1 MLRVNYT
8 LWASMCSKT
17 PRIIAS
23 RGAAHRQPFRFQSHK
38 QQAQRHARREEAGAP
53 PARSASTV
61 GGTGFRCDE
70 PSSGALELEF
80 SWFAA
85 THAVYSTPYYG
96 APQRQ
101 GVHRGGGR
109 TRVL

>member
-1 MLRVNYT
+1 MEKSRHGWRLTDVTGHR
-8 LWASMCSKT
+8 CSLS
-17 PRIIAS
+17 IA
-23 RGAAHRQPFRFQSHK
+23 RQ
-38 QQAQRHARREEAGAP
+38 ARREEAGAP

-61 GGTGFRCDE
+61 GATGFRCDE